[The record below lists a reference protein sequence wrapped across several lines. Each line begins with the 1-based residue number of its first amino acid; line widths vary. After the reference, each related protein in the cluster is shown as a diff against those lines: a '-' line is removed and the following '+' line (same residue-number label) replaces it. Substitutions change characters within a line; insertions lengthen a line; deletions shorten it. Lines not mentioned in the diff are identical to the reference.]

1 MAKTGRQRI
10 PELSGIE
17 FTGHESVAEYAKQL
31 RALCRD
37 ISDEAG
43 YGAAELY
50 AVLSRQKG
58 HPLLAGIDVRLRAR
72 RVARRL
78 DRVAD
83 LMAGGVVE
91 SVKFYAEF
99 RAQFADAINPPK
111 QRVKVQFDFN
121 DDSGGDAKVIRDRSA

>member
-1 MAKTGRQRI
+1 MAGKGRQRI
-10 PELSGIE
+10 PELAGIE
-17 FTGHESVAEYAKQL
+17 FTGHTAVAAYAKEL

-37 ISDEAG
+37 MSDEAN
-43 YGAAELY
+43 YAAEELF

-58 HPLLAGIDVRLRAR
+58 HPLLAGMDVRIRAR

-78 DRVAD
+78 QRVSD
-83 LMAGGVVE
+83 LMAGGSVE
-91 SVKFYAEF
+91 AVKFYAEF

-121 DDSGGDAKVIRDRSA
+121 DDAGGDAKVINRSA